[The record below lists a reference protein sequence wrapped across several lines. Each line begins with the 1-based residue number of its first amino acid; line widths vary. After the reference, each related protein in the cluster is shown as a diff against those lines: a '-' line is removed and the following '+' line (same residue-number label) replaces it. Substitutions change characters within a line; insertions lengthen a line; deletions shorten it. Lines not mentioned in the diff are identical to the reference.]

1 MDLHIDFAR
10 NSFSVDIS
18 ANEFSNCHFFSL
30 TTIQALLKEYPDNV
44 SSSISQE
51 TKKLLKVDPNNPK
64 DIEKLYI
71 EIYKSGKMTSLF
83 QNNCA
88 LAPAISLIL
97 FLDISPEKEL
107 FLQHSMLIR
116 DADEWI
122 GANNINSLGVPDQA
136 YPLSGPGA
144 SPTDVWGYP
153 NMSQRTHFYG
163 KRGGWKNN
171 DMVSIIDKDNLGR
184 KLFYIPVVV

>member
-1 MDLHIDFAR
+1 MSLHIDFAGGR
-10 NSFSVDIS
+10 FSVDMS
-18 ANEFSNCHFFSL
+18 TSEFSNCHVFSL
-30 TTIQALLKEYPDNV
+30 TTIQILLTKYSGNA

-51 TKKLLKVDPNNPK
+51 TKELLKVDPNNPE

-71 EIYKSGKMTSLF
+71 DIYKSGKMTSLF

-88 LAPAISLIL
+88 AAPAVSLIL

-163 KRGGWKNN
+163 KRGGWKSN
-171 DMVSIIDKDNLGR
+171 DMVSIINEDNSGR